1 MTEISIGENRR
12 YLQKGQMYVLGIKY
26 QSNTICKDNE
36 TFGRFLII
44 YELNWIIYYLYR
56 NNPVIYLSS
65 DGIN

>member
-1 MTEISIGENRR
+1 
-12 YLQKGQMYVLGIKY
+12 MYVLGITY

-44 YELNWIIYYLYR
+44 YEADWIIYYLYR
-56 NNPVIYLSS
+56 NKPVIYLSS